1 MGRLILL
8 ACFITLP
15 AVWQG
20 QANADDD
27 DHERIYKMRQSGEI
41 LSLEEILKI
50 SRQKVSGQVI
60 EVELEQEKGALIYE
74 LEILDKHSK
83 VWEVEIDAVS
93 GQVLKVEE
101 D

>member
-8 ACFITLP
+8 TCFITPLL
-15 AVWQG
+15 AWQG
-20 QANADDD
+20 LLADD
-27 DHERIYKMRQSGEI
+27 DHELVYEMRRSEEI

-60 EVELEQEKGALIYE
+60 EVELEQEQGALIYE
-74 LEILDKHSK
+74 LEILDRNNR

-93 GQVLKVEE
+93 GQIIKVEE